1 MFLNSKSNANEQVY
15 YKIVYIDHFQRNPNI
30 DRSRS
35 QPQIKNLY
43 FSKLTPI
50 EG

>member
-1 MFLNSKSNANEQVY
+1 MFLDSKSNPSEQVY
-15 YKIVYIDHFQRNPNI
+15 YKIVYVDHFHCDPNK
-30 DRSRS
+30 DRSTS
-35 QPQIKNLY
+35 QPQIKNLH